1 MVVLAS
7 QYGENTAVSSSFP
20 ADGLHAWGIFPVAV
34 FKFVVDTRFQLEG
47 KSSLEIIWRSRNN
60 SSKLDFM

>member
-34 FKFVVDTRFQLEG
+34 FNFTVDKEKGSVIVYGCFISTVR
-47 KSSLEIIWRSRNN
+47 
-60 SSKLDFM
+60 

>member
-1 MVVLAS
+1 MVGLAS

-34 FKFVVDTRFQLEG
+34 FNFTVDDFFNENQQIKVYST
-47 KSSLEIIWRSRNN
+47 SSDVGLSHFLFIT
-60 SSKLDFM
+60 

>member
-1 MVVLAS
+1 MVGLAS

-34 FKFVVDTRFQLEG
+34 FNFTVD
-47 KSSLEIIWRSRNN
+47 
-60 SSKLDFM
+60 DFFNENQ